1 MSLQEFLSDA
11 KNILLGKADEESQ
24 VDLKD
29 EINRAL
35 KNNEITKEMAVE
47 MLEAIKNVKTEAK
60 ALEKKQLST
69 ISLEDGTVV
78 SEDEAKKK
86 KEELERKRKEK
97 EAKMRMTSEQA
108 RQVAEKTNENRKPTI
123 NSKKSTQSGK
133 LTIDRNKLQKAIE
146 KEERED
152 KSRMPEERDGK
163 N

>member
-11 KNILLGKADEESQ
+11 KNIILGKADEDSQ
-24 VDLKD
+24 VDLKE
-29 EINRAL
+29 EINKAL

-47 MLEAIKNVKTEAK
+47 MLEAIKNIKTEAK

-69 ISLEDGTVV
+69 ISLEDGTIV

-97 EAKMRMTSEQA
+97 EAQMRLASEQA
-108 RQVAEKTNENRKPTI
+108 TQQTKKINENSKTTI

-133 LTIDRNKLQKAIE
+133 LTVDRKKLQKAIE

-152 KSRMPEERDGK
+152 KSRTVEERDGK